1 MPPPFNP
8 VRPLVGMKIFAVASL
23 DSYQDDVQEL
33 AGGRPTVPGTDEPV
47 AVSRPVSVV
56 MV

>member
-1 MPPPFNP
+1 
-8 VRPLVGMKIFAVASL
+8 MKTFAVASL

-33 AGGRPTVPGTDEPV
+33 AEGRPTVPGTDEPV

>member
-1 MPPPFNP
+1 
-8 VRPLVGMKIFAVASL
+8 MKTFAVASL
-23 DSYQDDVQEL
+23 DSYQDDDVQEL
-33 AGGRPTVPGTDEPV
+33 AGGRPAVPGTDEPV